1 MLAEQFSLHGKIA
14 IVTGSGKG
22 IGKAIGLAFAEA
34 GATVVFAART
44 QTDLDAVVAQA
55 KTFGG
60 DALGVNCDVL
70 VEAQLQH

>member
-1 MLAEQFSLHGKIA
+1 MLAEQFSLQGKVA
-14 IVTGSGKG
+14 IVTGGGKG

-44 QTDLDAVVAQA
+44 QVDLDAVVAQA

-60 DALGVNCDVL
+60 DALGVNCDV
-70 VEAQLQH
+70 